1 MKIEKLLKKIKPY
14 NLKLLKETIQ
24 DNDYEYLLNKLF
36 DWQEEYDW
44 INWEIF
50 KNPNI
55 FVVDKNISNKSY
67 RLFDKLFYE
76 KLIN

>member
-50 KNPNI
+50 KEDWTYCSLCNEYGPAPYCMC
-55 FVVDKNISNKSY
+55 Y
-67 RLFDKLFYE
+67 RE
-76 KLIN
+76 R